1 MGETLKK
8 AVVLSSPG
16 LLTGGTRRNT
26 ARSPGAYI
34 VADRLRKEGYNVQN
48 IEYITEW
55 LRNFEDIAKL
65 QKLLIKHFKDGTDN
79 VLALSITVG
88 HHDILQNEALFQI
101 IKQLKSKYKLR
112 IAAGGVYRPETVT
125 RSISEYYDGIKEL
138 AQMVDAYFIGRS
150 LDVFSLWLRG
160 EPLYKHFYFNDG
172 YSDWYKFKDQ
182 TTVPEPP
189 IVMTDTGEADCWNE
203 NDVLSIEL
211 GVGCKFN
218 CSFCTTPFK
227 KTDTL
232 FQTVDNLVYT
242 LSTAYEKYGVTH
254 FNIVDETSN
263 EVDEKYENLLTA
275 VRQLD
280 FQPHFTGY
288 ARLDMVA
295 AKPYQ
300 IEQMAEIGIKGL
312 FFGIETFNEKA
323 AKMIRKGGPR
333 QRLYD
338 ALKEIKT
345 QIPDLFRYGAFII
358 GLSYDNEKDI
368 RAGFDYVLEN
378 ELLHNFYMNALTV
391 PVISDDDYW
400 ASDISKNPE
409 KFGYEITG
417 EDPGN
422 LVYWKNDW
430 TDWDSAVK
438 LRKQLQEEVLSHN
451 KTRSIGEYNNWE
463 YLKDKALGSVSKPE
477 DIYNVDWRDLNKRS
491 FEQVRK
497 YIDRKSNG

>member
-8 AVVLSSPG
+8 AVILSSPG
-16 LLTGGTRRNT
+16 LLTGGNRRNT

-34 VADRLRKEGYNVQN
+34 VADRLRKEGYDVQN

-55 LRNFEDIAKL
+55 LHNFQDIAKL
-65 QKLLIKHFKDGTDN
+65 QKLLINHFKNGTDN
-79 VLALSITVG
+79 VLALSVTVG

-101 IKQLKSKYKLR
+101 LKQLKSKYNIR
-112 IAAGGVYRPETVT
+112 IAAGGVYRPETIT
-125 RSISEYYDGIKEL
+125 RSISEYFDGIKEL

-150 LDVFSLWLRG
+150 LDVFAKWLKRLDLS
-160 EPLYKHFYFNDG
+160 EYFYYNDG

-189 IVMTDTGEADCWNE
+189 IVMTDTGEEDCWNE
-203 NDVLSIEL
+203 HDVLSIEL

-232 FQTVDNLVYT
+232 FQSVDNLVYT

-263 EVDEKYENLLTA
+263 EVDQKYENLLTA

-280 FQPHFTGY
+280 YQPNFTGY

-312 FFGIETFNEKA
+312 FFGVETFNEQA
-323 AKMIRKGGPR
+323 GKMIRKGGPR

-338 ALKEIKT
+338 TLKEIKS
-345 QIPDLFRYGAFII
+345 QIPDLYRYGAFII
-358 GLSYDNEKDI
+358 GLTGDNEKGI
-368 RAGFDYVLEN
+368 REGFDYVTEH
-378 ELLHNFYMNALTV
+378 ELFHNYYMNALTI

-400 ASDISKNPE
+400 ASDISKTPE

-422 LVYWKNDW
+422 LKYWKNDW
-430 TDWDSAVK
+430 IDWNGAVE
-438 LRKQLQEEVLSHN
+438 LRKKLQEEILQNN
-451 KTRSIGEYNNWE
+451 KTRQVGEYNNWE
-463 YLKDKALGSVSKPE
+463 YLKDKALGSISHPDDVYKL
-477 DIYNVDWRDLNKRS
+477 DFQVLNRKS
-491 FEQVRK
+491 YGQIRK
-497 YIDRKSNG
+497 YIENKSNG

>member
-1 MGETLKK
+1 VEQNLKK
-8 AVVLSSPG
+8 AVILSSPG
-16 LLTGGTRRNT
+16 LLTGGMRRNT

-34 VADRLRKEGYNVQN
+34 VADRLREEGYDVQN
-48 IEYITEW
+48 IEYVTEW
-55 LRNFEDIAKL
+55 LRDFQDIAKL
-65 QKLLIKHFKDGTDN
+65 QKLLISHFKNGTDN

-88 HHDILQNEALFQI
+88 HHDILQNEPLFQI
-101 IKQLKSKYKLR
+101 LKQLKSKYNIR
-112 IAAGGVYRPETVT
+112 IAAGGVYRPETIT
-125 RSISEYYDGIKEL
+125 RSVSEYRGGIKEL

-150 LDVFSLWLRG
+150 LDVFAKWLKRLDLT
-160 EPLYKHFYFNDG
+160 EYFYYNDG

-189 IVMTDTGEADCWNE
+189 IVMTDTGEEDCWNE
-203 NDVLSIEL
+203 HDVLSIEL

-232 FQTVDNLVYT
+232 FQSVDNLVYT

-263 EVDEKYENLLTA
+263 EVDQKYENLLTA

-280 FQPHFTGY
+280 YQPNFTGY

-312 FFGIETFNEKA
+312 FFGVETFNEQA
-323 AKMIRKGGPR
+323 GKMIRKGGPR

-338 ALKEIKT
+338 TLKEIKS
-345 QIPDLFRYGAFII
+345 QIPDLYRYGAFII
-358 GLSYDNEKDI
+358 GLTGDSEKEI
-368 RAGFDYVLEN
+368 REGFDYVTEH
-378 ELLHNFYMNALTV
+378 ELFHNYYMNALTI

-400 ASDISKNPE
+400 ASDISKTPE

-422 LVYWKNDW
+422 LKYWKNDW
-430 TDWDSAVK
+430 IDWYGAVE
-438 LRKQLQEEVLSHN
+438 LRKQLQDEILQNN
-451 KTRSIGEYNNWE
+451 KTRQVGEYNNWE
-463 YLKDKALGSVSKPE
+463 YLKDKALGSISHPDDV
-477 DIYNVDWRDLNKRS
+477 YNLDFQVLNKRS
-491 FEQVRK
+491 FEQIRK
-497 YIDRKSNG
+497 YIDNKSNG

>member
-8 AVVLSSPG
+8 AVILSSPG
-16 LLTGGTRRNT
+16 LLTGGMRRNT

-34 VADRLRKEGYNVQN
+34 VADRLRKEGYDVQN
-48 IEYITEW
+48 IEYVTEW
-55 LRNFEDIAKL
+55 LREFQDIAKL
-65 QKLLIKHFKDGTDN
+65 QKLLISHFKNGTDN

-88 HHDILQNEALFQI
+88 HHDILQNEPLFQI
-101 IKQLKSKYKLR
+101 LKQLKSKYKIR

-125 RSISEYYDGIKEL
+125 RSVSEYRSGIKEL

-150 LDVFSLWLRG
+150 LDVFSLWLNRQDCS
-160 EPLYKHFYFNDG
+160 EHFYFNDG

-189 IVMTDTGEADCWNE
+189 IVMTDTGEEDCWNE
-203 NDVLSIEL
+203 HDVLSIEL

-232 FQTVDNLVYT
+232 FQSVDNLVYT

-263 EVDEKYENLLTA
+263 EVDNKYENLLTA

-280 FQPHFTGY
+280 YQPNFTGY

-312 FFGIETFNEKA
+312 FFGIETFNEQA

-345 QIPDLFRYGAFII
+345 QIPDLYRYGAFII
-358 GLSYDNEKDI
+358 GLTGDSEKDI

-400 ASDISKNPE
+400 ASDISKTPE

-438 LRKQLQEEVLSHN
+438 LRKQLQEEILRNN
-451 KTRSIGEYNNWE
+451 KTRQVGEYNNWE
-463 YLKDKALGSVSKPE
+463 YLKDKALGSISHPDDVYKL
-477 DIYNVDWRDLNKRS
+477 DWQVLNKRS
-491 FEQVRK
+491 YEQIRR
-497 YIDRKSNG
+497 YIENKSL

>member
-1 MGETLKK
+1 MKK

-16 LLTGGTRRNT
+16 LLTGGNRRNT

-34 VADRLRKEGYNVQN
+34 VADRLRKEGYDVQN

-55 LRNFEDIAKL
+55 LHNFQDISKL
-65 QKLLIKHFKDGTDN
+65 QMLLRRHFKDGTDN

-88 HHDILQNEALFQI
+88 HHDILQNEALFRI
-101 IKQLKSKYKLR
+101 IKQLKQRYNLR

-125 RSISEYYDGIKEL
+125 RSVNTFTYKGIKEL
-138 AQMVDAYFIGRS
+138 AQLVDAYFIGRC
-150 LDVFSLWLRG
+150 LDVFSLWLHG
-160 EPLYKHFYFNDG
+160 SETSKYFYYNDG
-172 YSDWYKFKDQ
+172 HSDWYKFKDQ

-189 IVMTDTGEADCWNE
+189 IVMTDTGEENYWNKH
-203 NDVLSIEL
+203 DVLSIEL
-211 GVGCKFN
+211 GIGCKFN

-227 KTDTL
+227 KTDTK

-280 FQPHFTGY
+280 FQPNFTGY

-312 FFGIETFNEKA
+312 FFGIETFNEQA

-338 ALKEIKT
+338 TLKEIKT
-345 QIPDLFRYGAFII
+345 QIPDLYRYGAFII
-358 GLSYDNEKDI
+358 GLTGDNEKDI
-368 RAGFDYVLEN
+368 RSGFDYVLDH

-400 ASDISKNPE
+400 ASDISKTPE
-409 KFGYEITG
+409 RFGYEITG
-417 EDPGN
+417 KDPNN

-438 LRKQLQEEVLSHN
+438 LRTELQEKVLSHN
-451 KTRSIGEYNNWE
+451 NTRNIGEYNNWE

-477 DIYNVDWRDLNKRS
+477 DIYNVDWKDLNKS
-491 FEQVRK
+491 SYAHIRK
-497 YIDRKSNG
+497 YIDRKGNG

>member
-1 MGETLKK
+1 MEQNLKK
-8 AVVLSSPG
+8 AVILSSPG
-16 LLTGGTRRNT
+16 LLTGGMRRNT

-34 VADRLRKEGYNVQN
+34 VADRLREEGYDVQN
-48 IEYITEW
+48 IEYVTEW
-55 LRNFEDIAKL
+55 LRDFQDIAKL
-65 QKLLIKHFKDGTDN
+65 QKLLISHFKNGTDN

-88 HHDILQNEALFQI
+88 HHDILQNEPLFQI
-101 IKQLKSKYKLR
+101 LKQLKSKYNIR
-112 IAAGGVYRPETVT
+112 IAAGGVYRPETIT
-125 RSISEYYDGIKEL
+125 RSVSEYRGGIKEL

-150 LDVFSLWLRG
+150 LDVFAKWLKRLDLT
-160 EPLYKHFYFNDG
+160 EYFYYNDG

-189 IVMTDTGEADCWNE
+189 IVMTDTGEEDCWNE
-203 NDVLSIEL
+203 HDVLSIEL

-232 FQTVDNLVYT
+232 FQSVDNLVYT

-263 EVDEKYENLLTA
+263 EVDQKYENLLTA

-280 FQPHFTGY
+280 YQPNFTGY

-312 FFGIETFNEKA
+312 FFGVETFNEQA
-323 AKMIRKGGPR
+323 GKMIRKGGPR

-338 ALKEIKT
+338 TLKEIKS
-345 QIPDLFRYGAFII
+345 QIPDLYRYGAFII
-358 GLSYDNEKDI
+358 GLTGDSEKEI
-368 RAGFDYVLEN
+368 REGFDYVTEH
-378 ELLHNFYMNALTV
+378 ELFHNYYMNALTI

-400 ASDISKNPE
+400 ASDISKTPE

-422 LVYWKNDW
+422 LKYWKNDW
-430 TDWDSAVK
+430 IDWYGAVE
-438 LRKQLQEEVLSHN
+438 LRKQLQDEILQNN
-451 KTRSIGEYNNWE
+451 KTRQVGEYNNWE
-463 YLKDKALGSVSKPE
+463 YLKDKALGSISHPDDV
-477 DIYNVDWRDLNKRS
+477 YNLDFQVLNKRS
-491 FEQVRK
+491 FEQIRK
-497 YIDRKSNG
+497 YIDNKSNG